1 MEESAYRARLSEQGY
16 NEPVLVEV
24 PPNKFLEDHTHDFSS
39 FIYMIMGEITVKTA
53 EGSTTCHAG
62 DTFALEQG
70 TVHSEWTGAEG
81 AKLLSARKM
90 A

>member
-1 MEESAYRARLSEQGY
+1 MEESTYRARLLEQGY

-24 PPNKFLEDHTHDFSS
+24 PPNKFLDDHTHDFSS
-39 FIYMIMGEITVKTA
+39 FIYMLAGEITVKTE
-53 EGSTTCHAG
+53 EGSTTCRAG

-81 AKLLSARKM
+81 VKLLSGRKVV
-90 A
+90 